1 MATTVSSGSSQSA
14 LIVSSGV
21 ANELTVLSG
30 GTIVGFSILSG
41 GIAIVSGTDSGS
53 TISSGGSETVLGSAI
68 GDQVY
73 GTQIVSA
80 GTAIAFNETVFSGG
94 AIDLFVAGVTAS
106 GITVS
111 SGGTLNINGH
121 ATASNTTMDN
131 GTLTLQTAKSV
142 VSGGLVLSGANV
154 IDITGNMSAGY
165 GDVAVISGF
174 GAGDVIDITAATT
187 IGAAATHSV
196 TSAIVSGTTVITVS
210 GGGASDAFIFS
221 GTSIGA
227 NLGLLTDGA
236 GGVELVDTAAA
247 SGTYVISGGAT
258 SANIVVASGG
268 FASVLSGGTMSAAN
282 ILSGGSANVQA
293 GGLDSATSI
302 AAGAQETVSGTA
314 RADQVVGTQ
323 VVSGASAMVG
333 GETVQSGGVVSLV
346 ASGAAASGLTISSG
360 GTLTL
365 SGTTT
370 ATNTVING
378 GSVVLQSAQAT
389 LSGSLTFNGA
399 GSLVISAAPGVGA
412 GNEAVISGFYT
423 GDKVDLAYIGS
434 GATLSATTSGG
445 LTIATVTSGGTSATV
460 DFASS
465 VGSASLSLGT
475 DGNGGEQITYSAA
488 AIPTTTAYT
497 PGDLVLSIYGN
508 GANTGAYTLDQAAPI
523 VLEEIT
529 TTGAVV
535 SEQVLPQATTVVNG
549 VTQYAIS
556 GEYQSASEGL
566 LTLAANGQSLTILGY
581 GVTATAFDASNAQ
594 TVFGTTA
601 LGQTTSLTSAKV
613 TPVARV
619 VADISYN
626 GVINTSTALT
636 NVFNTNNPRSV
647 YTVNGTT
654 FYLSGQGNGADGTQ
668 GVFTADV
675 GANTAT
681 AIYNTLT
688 DTRDVSIVGNQLYVS
703 IDSKLNGGGG
713 LYVFGTSLPTSATTP
728 TEVPGVGSSVMLTAA
743 TANSVNSSAIGT
755 AVNLSPEQYFF
766 ANATTLYIADGGVP
780 KEGGIGDGGLQKWS
794 LVGGTWVLDYTLSQ
808 GLNMVPGTATTG
820 TTGLIG
826 MTGTVVGGNVI
837 VYASNE
843 TAAETDQTYLYGITD
858 TLAATTLPVG
868 ESFTVLETAAP
879 DTLIRGVSFAPTA
892 SATLPQV
899 TSAITVSSGVTSSG
913 LTFGSGGSAIVVSG
927 GTLAGATLLSGASA
941 TISAGGLDSGAVI
954 ANGGTEMLFGSASAD
969 WIAGVQIISN
979 GAAVATGETIA
990 NGGTLDLFIA
1000 SATANSTTVLSGGV
1014 FNVSG
1019 HAYADN
1025 TVISGGVLNLQSPKG
1040 VISAALTFVGNSG
1053 TIEVTSVTS
1062 VGYGDLAV
1070 ITGFGATDVIDE
1082 RVMGSATALATST
1095 VSGNTIATFSSGAV
1109 SESFT
1114 LAGTSYGSGL
1124 ALVADGLGGMELTYT
1139 PPAPV
1144 VITVSSGVTSTGLS
1158 VSGGANLNVLSGGTI
1173 SAIQVLSGGSATI
1186 SAGAVDS
1193 GSTIAAGGFETVS
1206 GSANGDK
1213 VYGIQDVTSGPVG
1226 GSVAATIS
1234 NETVYAGG
1242 TIELY
1247 LKPDIGTNITVA
1259 SGGLL
1264 LLSGNVSGTNV
1275 TLDGGAL
1282 MELQSPKATLSGSL
1296 VFSGAASLEF
1306 TSVTS
1311 AGYGDYAVIS
1321 GFGAGDVIDETVI
1334 GAGATLS
1341 TSVTAGNT
1349 VATITSGGISEN
1361 FTFAGTAHLSLVS
1374 DGGTGVEL
1382 VTSALQTIPTDFNND
1397 GKSDLLWQST
1407 DGTIA
1412 AWEMNGATIL
1422 SGSVINDP
1430 GTNWHVDGTG
1440 DFTASGTTDILLQGN
1455 DGSVGVWQMNGLAL
1469 ASGAVIADP
1478 GTGWHVE
1485 GSGVFNATG
1494 TADIVL
1500 QADDGS
1506 VALWQTNGTTVTA
1519 SNVIGDPGSNWHVVG
1534 TGNFNGTGTADIVLQ
1549 DNAGD
1554 VALWQTNGTTLTAS
1568 NVIAQPGAG
1577 WDVAATGVFNGN
1589 QDMVLQNQNG
1599 SVALWQINGGTV
1611 ASGAVLGNPGSAWH
1625 VLSVGDYNGDG
1636 NSAILFQNNAGQDM
1650 SWEING
1656 TTIANTAT
1664 LGAVPVNWQTIGQGT
1679 TNFVNGTASTGTLAG
1694 SALNDEFVFTSST
1707 AGSHVITGFDPM
1719 NDMLQLSAAQ
1729 FTNYAGV
1736 QADTNTLSG
1745 SAVIDLGGGSTLT
1758 LQGVL
1763 PSQLSARNFQLG

>member
-1 MATTVSSGSSQSA
+1 MASTVSSGSSQSA

-41 GIAIVSGTDSGS
+41 GIALVSGTDSGS
-53 TISSGGSETVLGSAI
+53 TISSGGNETILGSAI
-68 GDQVY
+68 GDQVH
-73 GTQIVSA
+73 GTQLVSA
-80 GTAIAFNETVFSGG
+80 GTAVAFNETVYSGG
-94 AIDLFVAGVTAS
+94 AIDLFLAGVTAS
-106 GITVS
+106 GITVL
-111 SGGTLNINGH
+111 SGGALNINGH
-121 ATASNTTMDN
+121 ATASNTVLDN
-131 GTLTLQTAKSV
+131 GTLSLETAKSV
-142 VSGGLVLSGANV
+142 VSGGLVLSGTDI
-154 IDITGNMSAGY
+154 IDITGNISAGY
-165 GDVAVISGF
+165 GEEAVISGF

-187 IGAAATHSV
+187 LGAAASRTV
-196 TSAIVSGTTVITVS
+196 ASATVSGNTVITVS
-210 GGGASDAFIFS
+210 GGGVSDSFIFS
-221 GTSIGA
+221 GTAIGA
-227 NLGLLTDGA
+227 NLGLLSDGA

-247 SGTYVISGGAT
+247 SGTYVISNGAT

-293 GGLDSATSI
+293 GGLDSATTI
-302 AAGAQETVSGTA
+302 ATGGQETVLGTA
-314 RADQVVGTQ
+314 RADQVLGTQ
-323 VVSGASAMVG
+323 VVSGASAMVS
-333 GETVQSGGVVSLV
+333 GETVQGGGAVSLV
-346 ASGAAASGLTISSG
+346 ASGAAASGMTLSSG
-360 GTLTL
+360 GSLTL

-389 LSGSLTFNGA
+389 LSGSLTFNGS
-399 GSLVISAAPGVGA
+399 GSLVISAAASAGA
-412 GNEAVISGFYT
+412 GDQAVISGFYR
-423 GDKVDLAYIGS
+423 GDSVDLATIGS
-434 GATLSATTSGG
+434 GATLSVTTSGG

-460 DFASS
+460 DFAST
-465 VGSASLSLGT
+465 VGSASLALSA

-488 AIPTTTAYT
+488 SIPTTTAYT

-529 TTGAVV
+529 QAGAVV
-535 SEQVLPQATTVVNG
+535 SQQVLPQATTVVNG

-581 GVTATAFDASNAQ
+581 GVTATAFDAPSGA
-594 TVFGTTA
+594 TTYGTAA
-601 LGQTTSLTSAKV
+601 LGQTTSLSNATV

-626 GVINTSTALT
+626 GVINTSTALY
-636 NVFNTNNPRSV
+636 NIFNTNNPRSV

-668 GVFTADV
+668 GVFSANV
-675 GANTAT
+675 GANSAT

-688 DTRDVSIVGNQLYVS
+688 DTRDVSIVGNELYVS

-713 LYVFGTSLPTSATTP
+713 IYVFGNTLPSSATTP
-728 TEVPGVGSSVMLTAA
+728 TELAGISSAVTLTAGN
-743 TANSVNSSAIGT
+743 ANSVNTADIGLS
-755 AVNLSPEQYFF
+755 VNLSPEQYFF

-794 LVGGTWVLDYTLSQ
+794 LVSGTWVLDYTLSQ
-808 GLNMVPGTATTG
+808 GLNMVPGTASTG

-826 MTGTVVGGNVI
+826 LTGTVVGGNVI
-837 VYASNE
+837 LYASNE

-858 TLAATTLPVG
+858 SLAATTLPVG
-868 ESFTVLETAAP
+868 ESFTLLETAAP
-879 DTLIRGVSFAPTA
+879 DTLIRGVAFAPTA
-892 SATLPQV
+892 SATLPEV
-899 TSAITVSSGVTSSG
+899 TSAITVTSGVTSSG

-941 TISAGGLDSGAVI
+941 TISAGGLDSGAAI
-954 ANGGTEMLFGSASAD
+954 ANGGSEMLLGSASAD
-969 WIAGVQIISN
+969 WIAGVQTIS
-979 GAAVATGETIA
+979 AATAVATGETIA
-990 NGGTLDLFIA
+990 NGGTLDLFLA
-1000 SATANSTTVLSGGV
+1000 GATANSTTVLSGGV
-1014 FNVSG
+1014 FNISG

-1025 TVISGGVLNLQSPKG
+1025 TVISGGVVDLQSPKA
-1040 VISAALTFVGNSG
+1040 VISGGLTFVGNSG
-1053 TIEVTSVTS
+1053 TIEVTSATS
-1062 VGYGDLAV
+1062 AGYGDLAV

-1082 RVMGSATALATST
+1082 RVMGSATVLSTST
-1095 VSGNTIATFSSGAV
+1095 ISGNTIATFTSGAV
-1109 SESFT
+1109 TESFT
-1114 LAGTSYGSGL
+1114 LAGTSFGSGL
-1124 ALVADGLGGMELTYT
+1124 ALVSDGLGGVELTYT
-1139 PPAPV
+1139 PPPPV
-1144 VITVSSGVTSTGLS
+1144 VITVSSGVTSSGLT
-1158 VSGGANLNVLSGGTI
+1158 VGSGATINVLSGGTI

-1193 GSTIAAGGFETVS
+1193 GSTISAGGFETVS

-1213 VYGIQDVTSGPVG
+1213 VYGIQDVTSGPTG
-1226 GSVAATIS
+1226 GTLPATVS

-1242 TIELY
+1242 TIELF

-1259 SGGLL
+1259 SGGEL

-1306 TSVTS
+1306 TAITS
-1311 AGYGDYAVIS
+1311 AGFGDFAVIS
-1321 GFGAGDVIDETVI
+1321 GFGFGDVIDETLI
-1334 GAGATLS
+1334 GTGATLS
-1341 TSVTAGNT
+1341 TSIVGGNT
-1349 VATITSGGISEN
+1349 VAIITSGAITEN
-1361 FTFAGTAHLSLVS
+1361 FTFAGTTQLSLVS
-1374 DGGTGVEL
+1374 DGGTGVNL
-1382 VTSALQTIPTDFNND
+1382 VTTPSGGPDFNND
-1397 GKSDLLWQST
+1397 GKTDLLWQST

-1412 AWEMNGATIL
+1412 AWEMNGTTIVA
-1422 SGSVINDP
+1422 GAVVADP
-1430 GTNWHVDGTG
+1430 GSNWVADGTG
-1440 DFTASGTTDILLQGN
+1440 DFTANGTTDILLQGN
-1455 DGSVGVWQMNGLAL
+1455 DGSVGVWQMNGLSL

-1506 VALWQTNGTTVTA
+1506 VALWQTNGTSVTA
-1519 SNVIGDPGSNWHVVG
+1519 SNIIADPGSAWHVAG
-1534 TGNFNGTGTADIVLQ
+1534 TGNFGATGLSDIVLQ
-1549 DNAGD
+1549 NNAGD

-1568 NVIAQPGAG
+1568 NVIAQPGTA
-1577 WDVAATGVFNGN
+1577 WNVAATGVFNGN
-1589 QDMVLQNQNG
+1589 QDIVLQNQNG
-1599 SVALWQINGGTV
+1599 SVELMQINGGTV
-1611 ASGAVLGNPGSAWH
+1611 ASSTVVGNPGSAWH

-1679 TNFVNGTASTGTLAG
+1679 TNFVNGTTSTGTLAG

-1736 QADTNTLSG
+1736 QADTSTLSG
-1745 SAVIDLGGGSTLT
+1745 SAVINLGGGSTLT

-1763 PSQLSARNFQLG
+1763 PSQLSAHNFQLG